1 MSQSKCQF
9 NIFFSYSH
17 KNKPEVDKLFEFLRN
32 KNYIMWI
39 DTEQMV
45 YGNIEAVMMKGI
57 EDSEYF
63 LCCLSTSYSQG
74 KNTLFEYNYAVAKG
88 KRIIYVTFENFK
100 GDEERKEKFK
110 PIDMGRN
117 IFYKYGKEDCYENI
131 LKALKYVSNFANF
144 IF

>member
-131 LKALKYVSNFANF
+131 IKALKYVSYFANF

>member
-9 NIFFSYSH
+9 KIFFSYSH

-45 YGNIEAVMMKGI
+45 YGNIETVMMKGI

-131 LKALKYVSNFANF
+131 IKALKYVSYFANF

>member
-45 YGNIEAVMMKGI
+45 YGNIETVMMKGI

-131 LKALKYVSNFANF
+131 IKALKYVSYFANF

>member
-1 MSQSKCQF
+1 MAQSKCKF

-131 LKALKYVSNFANF
+131 IKALKYVSYFANF